1 MPPPQI
7 VSVDLETDADVE
19 SALADSRA
27 AAADGGGGRAHRPGS
42 LEDLARRV
50 ENMAAD
56 LAARQARGREILASW
71 QRAGSSS
78 VGVASPALAPAAAL
92 AAAEGAAAVEVRASS
107 DDAEEATDASG
118 AGKGGGKGHDKFT
131 VACFNFGDIRRRGEG
146 IYARNL
152 YKLPVVLAFGLE
164 VTPQHVRQFTGPAEL
179 WDDATEARPL
189 ERPPQGFRATS
200 PDEPALAGREV
211 SRWCASELYERCC
224 VIGRASRVRRLTTR
238 GRFAV
243 EGKNRSVS
251 RLLWVEVA
259 WRMPMQ
265 GDSTTQVVVGHLH
278 NSEAKRECEA
288 RTSYFNRLAG
298 FCAGGA
304 RLLGMDLNMAI
315 F

>member
-7 VSVDLETDADVE
+7 VPVDLDTDADVE

-27 AAADGGGGRAHRPGS
+27 PAADGGGGRALCPGS

-56 LAARQARGREILASW
+56 LAARQARGREIVASW
-71 QRAGSSS
+71 QRSLS
-78 VGVASPALAPAAAL
+78 VSEDVASPAPAPVAAL
-92 AAAEGAAAVEVRASS
+92 AATEGAAAVQVQSS
-107 DDAEEATDASG
+107 SEYVDEGTDTSG

-211 SRWCASELYERCC
+211 SRWCASELYECCC
-224 VIGRASRVRRLTTR
+224 V
-238 GRFAV
+238 
-243 EGKNRSVS
+243 
-251 RLLWVEVA
+251 
-259 WRMPMQ
+259 
-265 GDSTTQVVVGHLH
+265 
-278 NSEAKRECEA
+278 
-288 RTSYFNRLAG
+288 
-298 FCAGGA
+298 
-304 RLLGMDLNMAI
+304 
-315 F
+315 